1 LDHFSAR
8 LRAAGL
14 EEAKMS
20 CRHRRF
26 GGELELAQP
35 TNLAPMT
42 KQAAKVARWDFLSD
56 EVFRR
61 FHET

>member
-1 LDHFSAR
+1 
-8 LRAAGL
+8 
-14 EEAKMS
+14 MS
-20 CRHRRF
+20 RGYRRF

-35 TNLAPMT
+35 TNLAPVAQ
-42 KQAAKVARWDFLSD
+42 QAAKVARWNIVSD